1 LQAAMERLVER
12 LTSVAE
18 EDHGDRG

>member
-1 LQAAMERLVER
+1 LKAAIERLVER
-12 LTSVAE
+12 LTCDAE